1 MSDFIIATDADSELQ
16 LDYAKQKDIPVFAMP
31 VTIDGVEYDFDL
43 GETVSFPD
51 FFQRLEDGAT
61 VTTSCKSPYEIK
73 RWFEELLKRNNH
85 ILYIGFSPQLSKHF
99 ENCEMAVS
107 EIREQNPEAD
117 IILVNT
123 LSISAGQSLLIRR
136 AVEMRERGKSM
147 EETAQWILD
156 NRLHS
161 VVFFSV
167 DDLNYLKRGGR
178 LSGGAAF
185 FGTVLAL
192 KPILH
197 TSDEGKLE
205 PIEKV
210 KGRKK
215 AWRRMAE
222 LVKERAFDAQNGEI
236 LLIYSSEENAAQLK
250 AILEQTCGA
259 KNILMW
265 PVGPVIGGHAGPNV
279 MGLACMGD
287 TR

>member
-1 MSDFIIATDADSELQ
+1 MRDFIIATDADSELL
-16 LDYAKQKDIPVFAMP
+16 LDYAVDKDIPVFAMP
-31 VTIDGVEYDFDL
+31 VTIDGVEYDYDL
-43 GETVSFPD
+43 GKTVSFPD
-51 FFQRLEDGAT
+51 FFDRLENGAQ
-61 VTTSCKSPYEIK
+61 VSTSCKSPWEIK
-73 RWFEELLKRNNH
+73 RWFVELLERNKH
-85 ILYIGFSPQLSKHF
+85 ILYIGFSPHLSQHH
-99 ENCEMAVS
+99 NYCEMAVK
-107 EIREQNPEAD
+107 EIKEENPEAD
-117 IILVNT
+117 IILVNS

-136 AVEMRERGKSM
+136 AVEMREKGNTM
-147 EETAQWILD
+147 EETAQWVLD

-178 LSGGAAF
+178 LSGSAAF
-185 FGTVLAL
+185 FGTVLDL

-222 LVKERAFDAQNGEI
+222 LIKERAYDPVNGDI
-236 LLIYSSEENAAQLK
+236 LLIYSSEENAAQLRS
-250 AILEQTCGA
+250 ILEQTCGA
-259 KNILMW
+259 KNIQMW

-279 MGLACMGD
+279 MGLACMGEK
-287 TR
+287 R